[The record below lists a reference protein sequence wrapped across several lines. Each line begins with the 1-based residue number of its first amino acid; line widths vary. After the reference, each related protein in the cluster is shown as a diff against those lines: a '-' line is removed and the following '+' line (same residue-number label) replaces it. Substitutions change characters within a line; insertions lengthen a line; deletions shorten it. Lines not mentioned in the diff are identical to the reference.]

1 MVQKKDLKKVE
12 WGGTAEH
19 KPSHREGGEMK
30 NLSPQGRWGAEYMQ
44 VATFS
49 LTQQFVTQGSIQMV
63 FDAAGTHVSAVF
75 SQARV

>member
-1 MVQKKDLKKVE
+1 
-12 WGGTAEH
+12 
-19 KPSHREGGEMK
+19 
-30 NLSPQGRWGAEYMQ
+30 MQ